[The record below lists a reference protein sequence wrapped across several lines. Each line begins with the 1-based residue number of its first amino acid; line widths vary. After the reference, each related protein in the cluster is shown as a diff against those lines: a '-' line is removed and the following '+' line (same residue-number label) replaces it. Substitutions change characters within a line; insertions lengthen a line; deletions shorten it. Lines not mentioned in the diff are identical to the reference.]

1 MPEPMECEGKTVEA
15 AVEEALGRL
24 GITRDEAEITVLQK
38 PSAGFLGLFAKKAR
52 VRVVKREE
60 APKALEAPAAKEG
73 VSEKAAERTAQEKPL
88 ERTAAAEKEQ
98 DGAAKE
104 MTARS
109 VEKTPEKPPM
119 VFTETQEM
127 QAERAVKFLQDIIHV
142 MELDVTVERKTTA
155 TGLFIALKG
164 ESVGI
169 LIGKHGQTLDSL
181 QYLTNL
187 AANRGIDEGR
197 IRVVVDAEDY
207 RTRREETLVRLAHHL
222 AEKACRLGQE
232 VHLEPMNRHER
243 RIIHTA
249 LLENR
254 RVTTYSD
261 GEEPR
266 RYVVIAPKRR
276 RGRRQDAYGEGRRG
290 SRSFHRENAF
300 HQEERAP
307 EAQEPYYE
315 RGEY

>member
-1 MPEPMECEGKTVEA
+1 MPESMEWESKTVEE
-15 AVEEALGRL
+15 AVESALRSL
-24 GITRDEAEITVLQK
+24 GVTREEAEISVLQE
-38 PSAGFLGLFAKKAR
+38 PSSGFLGLFAKKAR
-52 VRVVKREE
+52 VRVTKKAEAPRAAEPPAREKPKAEPAREE
-60 APKALEAPAAKEG
+60 APRTEAPA
-73 VSEKAAERTAQEKPL
+73 
-88 ERTAAAEKEQ
+88 KEQ
-98 DGAAKE
+98 ETGAFAPSSDE
-104 MTARS
+104 ETL
-109 VEKTPEKPPM
+109 
-119 VFTETQEM
+119 VFTEAQEM
-127 QAERAVKFLQDIIHV
+127 QAKRAVTFLRDIISV
-142 MELDVTVERKTTA
+142 MNLDVTVERERTA
-155 TGLFIALKG
+155 KGLRITLRG

-169 LIGKHGQTLDSL
+169 LIGKHGQTLDAL

-197 IRVVVDAEDY
+197 LRILVDAENY
-207 RTRREETLVRLAHHL
+207 RLRREETLVRLAQHL

-249 LLENR
+249 LIDNR

-276 RGRRQDAYGEGRRG
+276 RGRRQDSYEGR
-290 SRSFHRENAF
+290 SR
-300 HQEERAP
+300 RARVESTP
-307 EAQEPYYE
+307 EPQEPYYE